1 MSLITFTNLTANI
14 LNVPRVDKEIDPN
27 GTIQVE
33 WADSD
38 NLRYD
43 EDINDLITRGFL
55 TMTVP
60 DEEKVFRPVNVYAAV
75 ANFPVAA
82 TVQEGTFAIDNA
94 NADGYLYTQVGGV
107 WTKVLSPVTEYVNV
121 AAFPAIGTV
130 PDGTLAVDAANAAG
144 WLYVASGGAWN
155 AV

>member
-1 MSLITFTNLTANI
+1 MSLVTFRNMTQNI
-14 LNVPRVDKEIDPN
+14 LNVPRVDKEIDPQ

-43 EDINDLITRGFL
+43 EDINDLLVKGL
-55 TMTVP
+55 LEMTVP

-75 ANFPVAA
+75 ANFPVAT
-82 TVQEGTFAIDNA
+82 TVQEGSMAIDAA
-94 NADGYLYTQVGGV
+94 NVAGYLYVV
-107 WTKVLSPVTEYVNV
+107 V
-121 AAFPAIGTV
+121 A
-130 PDGTLAVDAANAAG
+130 
-144 WLYVASGGAWN
+144 GAWV